1 MIFMSFITKIFGDP
15 NTREVKKA
23 QLRVDR
29 INSLEDSVAG
39 LSDTQ
44 LQAKTQEFKKRLSSK
59 TKPETVDSLLEEAFA
74 VVREASKR
82 VLKMRHFDVQL
93 VGGVILHGGAIAE
106 MRTGEGKTLVATAPL
121 YLNALTGKGTH
132 LITVNDYL
140 ARRDAGWMAQIYHF
154 LGLSTG
160 VIMHNSA
167 FIFDPDFVDDSH
179 HDKRLQH
186 LKTVTRKEAYQAD
199 ITYGTNNEFGF
210 DYLRDNMVQEYEQ
223 MVQRGLN
230 YAIVDEVDSILI
242 DEARTPLIISQPAG
256 KSTDRYYN
264 FATIAKTLVA
274 EKDYAVDDKQ
284 KSVSLNEDGITKV
297 EKALGLENIYE
308 AGQIEDV
315 HHVEAALKAE
325 ALFLRDRDYVVT
337 PEGEIVIVD
346 EFTGRMLPGRR
357 YSEGLHQAIEA
368 KEGVQIQAESQTLAT
383 ITFQNLFR
391 LYTKLAGMTGTA
403 LTEAEEFA
411 KIYKL
416 EVTQVPTHM
425 PMVRKDLP
433 DRIYQSEIGKFNA
446 VVADVAERHNNGQ
459 PILIGT
465 VSIDKNEQLSAML
478 RKAGIN
484 HQLLNAKNNE
494 TEAEIVAAAG
504 SKGAVTL
511 ATNIAGRGTDIVLD
525 EEAKKL
531 GGLHVVGTERHES
544 RRIDNQL
551 RGRAGRQGDEGSTQ
565 FYVSVEDDLMRVFG
579 GDRIASLMNTLN
591 VPEDTPIEN
600 KMITRSL
607 ETAQKRVEGHNFDI
621 RKHLVDYDDVMNS
634 QREII
639 YTKRRNFLQSKQLR
653 EEVLDSI
660 KQEFGLIVSSHT
672 NSSTG
677 SVELEEVEKSAHSVL
692 PLPSDWAK
700 NIKIKAPEELVRNL
714 VELATSEYEAREKHF
729 GSDTMRLIDKLVS
742 LKVVD
747 SAWLQHLETMDHL
760 REGIGLRGYGQR
772 DPLVEYKSEAFR
784 LFKQLQAGMSAEIAT
799 TIFKVQFQEETP
811 IEAPKTEIT
820 EGAKYA
826 TSMGASEEPAVSTK
840 KSSKSR
846 RAKSSGLDTRGPVKL
861 APIRKSKSKK
871 KKKRQL
877 YICIIDSFFALI
889 ITKIIMLYGI
899 LTHYSMTHTFNSQHS

>member
-1 MIFMSFITKIFGDP
+1 MSFITKIFGDP
-15 NTREVKKA
+15 NAREVKKA
-23 QLRVDR
+23 QLRVER
-29 INSLEDSVAG
+29 INALEPEIAK
-39 LSDTQ
+39 LSDAH
-44 LQAKTQEFKKRLSSK
+44 LRAKTDEFRKRLLSK
-59 TKPETVDSLLEEAFA
+59 TKKETVDDILEEAFA
-74 VVREASKR
+74 VVREASSR
-82 VLKMRHFDVQL
+82 TLKMRQFDVQL
-93 VGGVILHGGAIAE
+93 IGGIVLNSGAIAE

-121 YLNALTGKGTH
+121 YLNALSGKGTH

-140 ARRDAGWMAQIYHF
+140 ARLHAGWMGQIYHF

-160 VIMHNSA
+160 VIMHDA
-167 FIFDPDFVDDSH
+167 AYLYDPEFVDDSH
-179 HDKRLQH
+179 HDKRLHH
-186 LKTVTRKEAYQAD
+186 LKPVSRKEAYDAD

-210 DYLRDNMVQEYEQ
+210 DYLRDNMVQEIEQ

-264 FATIAKTLVA
+264 FATIARTLKA
-274 EKDYAVDDKQ
+274 EIDYEVDEKQ
-284 KSVSLNEDGITKV
+284 KSVSLNEDGISKV
-297 EKALGLENIYE
+297 EKALGLKNIYE

-416 EVTQVPTHM
+416 EVTQIPTHK
-425 PMVRKDLP
+425 PMIRKDLP
-433 DRIYQSEIGKFNA
+433 DRIYQSEIGKFTA
-446 VVADVAERHNNGQ
+446 AVADVAERHSKGQ
-459 PILIGT
+459 PVLIGT
-465 VSIDKNEQLSAML
+465 VSIEKNELMSSML
-478 RKAGIN
+478 RKAGIS

-494 TEAEIVAAAG
+494 TEAEIIAAAG
-504 SKGAVTL
+504 QKGAVTL
-511 ATNIAGRGTDIVLD
+511 ATNIAGRGTDIMLD
-525 EEAKKL
+525 EDAKKL
-531 GGLHVVGTERHES
+531 GGLHVLGTERHES

-551 RGRAGRQGDEGSTQ
+551 RGRAGRQGDEGSSQ

-579 GDRIASLMNTLN
+579 GERIASLMNTLN

-621 RKHLVDYDDVMNS
+621 RKHLVEYDDVMNS

-639 YTKRRNFLQSKQLR
+639 YKKRRNFLQSKQLR
-653 EEVLDSI
+653 EEVLNSI
-660 KQEFGLIVSSHT
+660 KQEFETIVHSHT
-672 NSSTG
+672 SASTG
-677 SVELEEVEKSAHSVL
+677 MVEIEEVEKQAQTVL
-692 PLPSDWAK
+692 PLPNNWAK
-700 NIKIKAPEELVRNL
+700 NLNTKLPDDLINNL
-714 VELATSEYEAREKHF
+714 TDLATKEYEAREKQF
-729 GSDTMRLIDKLVS
+729 GSETMRLIDKLVS

-747 SAWLQHLETMDHL
+747 TAWLQHLETMDHL
-760 REGIGLRGYGQR
+760 RDGIGLRGYGQR

-799 TIFKVQFQEETP
+799 TIFKVQFQADAP

-826 TSMGASEEPAVSTK
+826 KSNISSEDVVTTK
-840 KSSKSR
+840 KSRNKVNQSTSVD
-846 RAKSSGLDTRGPVKL
+846 ARGPVKL
-861 APIRKSKSKK
+861 APIRKGKSKK
-871 KKKRQL
+871 KKKR
-877 YICIIDSFFALI
+877 
-889 ITKIIMLYGI
+889 
-899 LTHYSMTHTFNSQHS
+899 

>member
-39 LSDTQ
+39 LSDAQ

-93 VGGVILHGGAIAE
+93 VGGVVLHGGAIAE

-186 LKTVTRKEAYQAD
+186 LKPVTRKEAYQAD

-230 YAIVDEVDSILI
+230 FAIVDEVDSILI

-284 KSVSLNEDGITKV
+284 KSVSLNEEGITKV

-411 KIYKL
+411 KIYEL

-433 DRIYQSEIGKFNA
+433 DRIYQSEIGKFKA
-446 VVADVAERHNNGQ
+446 VVADVAERHSKGQ

-621 RKHLVDYDDVMNS
+621 RKHLVEYDDVMNS

-639 YTKRRNFLQSKQLR
+639 YTKRRNFLQSKLLR

-700 NIKIKAPEELVRNL
+700 NLKIKAPEELVRNL

-729 GSDTMRLIDKLVS
+729 GSETMRLIDKLVS

-760 REGIGLRGYGQR
+760 RDGIGLRGYGQR

-799 TIFKVQFQEETP
+799 TIFKVQFQEETT

-826 TSMGASEEPAVSTK
+826 TSMGASEGPAVSTK

-846 RAKSSGLDTRGPVKL
+846 RTKASGLDTRGPVKL

-871 KKKRQL
+871 KKKR
-877 YICIIDSFFALI
+877 
-889 ITKIIMLYGI
+889 
-899 LTHYSMTHTFNSQHS
+899 

>member
-15 NTREVKKA
+15 NAREVKKA

-29 INSLEDSVAG
+29 ISLLEDSVTR
-39 LSDTQ
+39 LSDAQ
-44 LQAKTQEFKKRLSSK
+44 LQAKTQEFKKRLSGK
-59 TKPETVDSLLEEAFA
+59 TNPETVDSLLEEAFA

-82 VLKMRHFDVQL
+82 VLNMRHFDVQL

-871 KKKRQL
+871 KKKR
-877 YICIIDSFFALI
+877 
-889 ITKIIMLYGI
+889 
-899 LTHYSMTHTFNSQHS
+899 